1 MKKQYIIPV
10 AEIIEIEANQTLM
23 AGSMKVF
30 SGGTL
35 DSKDILSRE
44 DDWGWDE
51 EEE

>member
-23 AGSMKVF
+23 AGSMKVL
-30 SGGTL
+30 SGEL